1 MSRTEFDQN
10 FPYGL
15 DRPRQARGTLSA
27 GMGLGALALVL
38 AFVLGD
44 LGGPNGLL
52 VLVLLI
58 AFVATFVISAGLF
71 RTSRTTKVRAADRM
85 LDGLDLRGDERALDL
100 GCGSGLLCAG
110 LAVRLPEGSVV
121 GVDSWVEN
129 DLQPTGRA
137 LAKKTLQLA
146 GVKKVSILTG
156 SVREL
161 PLADASMDLAVS
173 RDVLASL
180 PGKDARREVIEELA
194 RVVVPDG
201 RVALLEPF
209 RSRELASLLAAAGFR
224 DVRRSK
230 RWWILMPPHRL
241 ITATR

>member
-1 MSRTEFDQN
+1 MSRAEFDPN

-27 GMGLGALALVL
+27 GMALGVIALVL

-44 LGGPNGLL
+44 LGGPNGVI

-58 AFVATFVISAGLF
+58 AFVAVFVVSAGLF

-85 LDGLDLRGDERALDL
+85 LDGLELNGDERAVDL
-100 GCGSGLLCAG
+100 GCGTGLLCAG
-110 LAVRLPEGSVV
+110 LAVRLPKGSVV
-121 GVDSWVEN
+121 GVDAWVESS
-129 DLQPTGRA
+129 LTPTGRP
-137 LAKKTLQLA
+137 LAKQTLSLA

-173 RDVLASL
+173 RDVLGSL
-180 PGKDARREVIEELA
+180 PSREARREAIAELA
-194 RVVVPDG
+194 RVVAPGG

-209 RSRELASLLAAAGFR
+209 RTGELAAELRAAGFSR
-224 DVRRSK
+224 VERSQ

-241 ITATR
+241 VTATR